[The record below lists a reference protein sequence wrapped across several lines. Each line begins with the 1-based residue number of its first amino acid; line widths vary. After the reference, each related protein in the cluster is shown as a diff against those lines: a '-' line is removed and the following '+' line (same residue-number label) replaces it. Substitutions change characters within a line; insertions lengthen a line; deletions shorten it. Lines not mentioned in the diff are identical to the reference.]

1 MKLLGI
7 LIILNALVVA
17 AWFSISGTANK
28 WIIVVCFAA
37 IFSGIFFLVSDRA
50 TEVSVSGIGTIKAA
64 VDRATS
70 DAIQVAGLKARI
82 EAQSATIDLVAKE
95 AMEAK
100 EVSESLKEKNRDAEE
115 KLLTI
120 NSTLEKAAISLKGIQ
135 DVVDATKEYYA
146 ESQLNMVGKPFPDG
160 DVVFNTPISQALEGT
175 YTMNGNIASFKE
187 DSVSEAIY
195 RHVIATYPRFP
206 FAYWYLAYTLRR
218 RNDASWRA
226 FA

>member
-50 TEVSVSGIGTIKAA
+50 TEVSVSGSGTIKAA

-135 DVVDATKEYYA
+135 DVVDAT
-146 ESQLNMVGKPFPDG
+146 
-160 DVVFNTPISQALEGT
+160 
-175 YTMNGNIASFKE
+175 
-187 DSVSEAIY
+187 
-195 RHVIATYPRFP
+195 
-206 FAYWYLAYTLRR
+206 
-218 RNDASWRA
+218 
-226 FA
+226 